1 MVPEFLHT
9 GRSNLNLTQLRRIS
23 KGECQQY
30 LYTFSSRASK
40 LLILGNSKEIK
51 GCFTSDS
58 LLVASVG
65 FN

>member
-9 GRSNLNLTQLRRIS
+9 ERSYLNLMQLRRIS
-23 KGECQQY
+23 KGECQQC

-40 LLILGNSKEIK
+40 LLILGNSKETK